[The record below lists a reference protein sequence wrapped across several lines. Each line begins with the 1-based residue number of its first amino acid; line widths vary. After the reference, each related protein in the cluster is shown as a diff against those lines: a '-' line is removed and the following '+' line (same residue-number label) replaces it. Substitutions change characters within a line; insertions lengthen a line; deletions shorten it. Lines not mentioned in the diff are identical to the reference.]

1 MTEKD
6 AAGAKGGRRLERVID
21 HSGEDGPVVR
31 VYKRINT
38 PEQEKTVRESVQ
50 HVLNAGYTKACSRR
64 AALAAG

>member
-6 AAGAKGGRRLERVID
+6 TVETKDGRRLERVID

-31 VYKRINT
+31 VYKRVST

-50 HVLNAGYTKACSRR
+50 RVINDGYTKACSRR